1 MWILGAIVGLIIGLA
16 TSSTNAAVLYAIVG
30 GFGVHVLK
38 QVFSNNKKTGSS
50 KNQNTELVS
59 LRGQVAAL
67 ERRLQTVEQQ
77 LATPMVASMAVS
89 TPSQLSEVE
98 ADKALAPSVIAEP
111 VISPVATVPLTTSAS
126 IPKISSASALAEAIN
141 EMAAILKPES
151 LVAPAA
157 ATATEQI
164 QAAAISVS
172 TNNAQTSVTPS
183 TSVSAAAAT
192 TRPAMAPPVITK
204 KRPPAPEILFRD
216 RLPEPVRNL
225 IYGGNALV
233 KTGVLIL
240 FLGLAFLLRYTAER
254 VTVPIELRYAGVA
267 LVGMVLL
274 GLGWFLRHKR
284 RDYGLILQGMGVG
297 VFYLT
302 TLAAIKFHGLIPAE
316 AGFGFMLAVSLL
328 GAALA
333 ILQKAP
339 ALAIIAALEGFAT
352 PVLTSAGGNHMVGL
366 FTYLTILDIGIV
378 QIAWFNAWR
387 VLNVI
392 GFVGTFTLASG
403 WANQYYTDAQ
413 YPTVQAFLIVFFLL
427 FTAVGLLFARRTLLD
442 AKLALADSLAKQAG
456 AALAQVGRVDSA
468 LVFGT
473 PLTAFGLQY
482 LLMKPW
488 EFGAAFS
495 ALALSGF
502 YLLLARVV
510 FSKEKAGLALLAEA
524 YAIVGVIF
532 GTLAI
537 PLGLEGVWT
546 GAAWAVEGAGMHW
559 LGVRQ
564 RRPYARGFAYLVLL
578 GATYKL
584 LNTITIDATDATAA
598 GNFLHSSSIG
608 PILLA
613 ASAFAMWLQHRRA
626 ALNTTDHWEAIPGS
640 LLPWLSMAAMTVLPW
655 QWYVP
660 SVAAAATAVLSV
672 LTFGVANRWRLKA
685 LLPIVG
691 ALQVVAVISF
701 ILGLHPSA
709 SSLVPT
715 KTALESGT
723 LGLMTALVIAT
734 CILFTAGWRMTTIL
748 REAKENNQ
756 VPSWSLANSVAVVAG
771 VGLLHLAMLFAI
783 SLQQA
788 ALIWPITACLTLWV
802 ALRMSHSALAAF
814 ALLLQAVSVPL
825 FLMYQT
831 DTPALAQLD
840 ALADTGSLMNN
851 AFNFW
856 TPLVFGLAA
865 WFSDD
870 RLQMAAKR
878 SLAHDARILAKPWFS
893 LDIVLWAPVVWGL
906 LWLLR
911 ALLDEAA
918 YRLLNPDLFIFIPAS
933 RIAIVLVLSIAM
945 SVLARWRNWSQMGQA
960 TFFTLPALMLIGLIE
975 LFSAAY
981 GASVFIPSQ
990 ALGWL
995 LWPIAL
1001 AWHLRLLFVQTRWS
1015 EHFFRQLFHV
1025 SGFWFFIL
1033 LGAREAQLRMSS
1045 IAQPWSA
1052 WPMLGWILVPALSLW
1067 LVRSQLVLRR
1077 WPLTEFRQAYVESA
1091 GIPVAAYLFLWCC
1104 VSNILSAGSAAPL
1117 PYFPLLNPLELGQW
1131 LVLAS
1136 LIAWWRAL
1144 PLKAYDE
1151 QLKSTIS
1158 KLAAALA
1165 LALITGMVLRTVHH
1179 WVGVEWQFDSLF
1191 ASWLAQAAVS
1201 ITWAIAGVAAMLFG
1215 NRRASRSVW
1224 MAGAGLLAVVVLKL
1238 FIVELAD
1245 RGGLY
1250 RIVSFIGVGVLLLVV
1265 GYFAPVPVKKESS
1278 HAQKS
1283 DLKPDTELASKPN
1296 SGAAI

>member
-1 MWILGAIVGLIIGLA
+1 MWILGAIIGLILGIA
-16 TSSTNAAVLYAIVG
+16 TSSTNAAVLYVIVG
-30 GFGVHVLK
+30 GFAAHVLK
-38 QVFSNNKKTGSS
+38 QVLSQNSRNKKSDDGKS
-50 KNQNTELVS
+50 QNAELVE

-67 ERRLQTVEQQ
+67 ERRLQTVERQ
-77 LATPMVASMAVS
+77 LAASSAVS
-89 TPSQLSEVE
+89 KQSHISEVE
-98 ADKALAPSVIAEP
+98 TDQVPALDVIAEP
-111 VISPVATVPLTTSAS
+111 VIGPVAAVPMVPSAPISKTIQTSS
-126 IPKISSASALAEAIN
+126 LAEAIN

-151 LVAPAA
+151 VAAPADPAVTELA
-157 ATATEQI
+157 AKPT
-164 QAAAISVS
+164 QAAVIKAN
-172 TNNAQTSVTPS
+172 TNNAQISVTAS
-183 TSVSAAAAT
+183 TSATTPAAT
-192 TRPAMAPPVITK
+192 ARPTIAPRRPPVPQI
-204 KRPPAPEILFRD
+204 PFRD

-267 LVGMVLL
+267 LVGMFLL

-352 PVLTSAGGNHMVGL
+352 PVLTSTGGNHMVGL
-366 FTYLTILDIGIV
+366 FTYLTILDVGIV
-378 QIAWFNAWR
+378 LIAWFNAWR

-403 WANQYYTDAQ
+403 WANQYYSDAQ

-427 FTAVGLLFARRTLLD
+427 FTAVGLLFARRTLID
-442 AKLALADSLAKQAG
+442 AKLGSKLAEADSLAKQAG
-456 AALAQVGRVDSA
+456 AALVQVGRVDSA

-473 PLTAFGLQY
+473 PLTAFSLQY

-502 YLLLARVV
+502 YLLLARIV
-510 FSKEKAGLALLAEA
+510 FSKEKTGLALLAEA

-564 RRPYARGFAYLVLL
+564 RRPYARGFSYLVLL
-578 GATYKL
+578 GASYKL
-584 LNTITIDATDATAA
+584 LNTITIDATAV
-598 GNFLHSSSIG
+598 GHFLHGSSIG

-640 LLPWLSMAAMTVLPW
+640 LLPWLGMAALTVLPW
-655 QWYVP
+655 QWFVP

-672 LTFGVANRWRLKA
+672 VTFGVANRWRLKP

-691 ALQVVAVISF
+691 TLQVVAVVSF
-701 ILGLHPSA
+701 IAGLHRSA
-709 SSLVPT
+709 SSLVPANG
-715 KTALESGT
+715 ALESGT
-723 LGLMTALVIAT
+723 QGLLTALVIAA
-734 CILFTAGWRMTTIL
+734 CILFTAGWRMAAIL
-748 REAKENNQ
+748 REAKQNNQ
-756 VPSWSLANSVAVVAG
+756 APNWSLANSVAVVAG

-783 SLQQA
+783 NFQQA
-788 ALIWPITACLTLWV
+788 ALIWPITACLALWV

-814 ALLLQAVSVPL
+814 SLLLQVFSVPL
-825 FLMYQT
+825 FLLYQT
-831 DTPALAQLD
+831 DAPALAQLD
-840 ALADTGSLMNN
+840 ALADSGSLMNN
-851 AFNFW
+851 SFNFW

-865 WFSDD
+865 WFSGD
-870 RLQMAAKR
+870 RLQMAAKQ
-878 SLAHDARILAKPWFS
+878 SIDNDASMSAKSWLS
-893 LDIVLWAPVVWGL
+893 LDVLLWAPVVWGL

-911 ALLDEAA
+911 ALFDEAA
-918 YRLLNPDLFIFIPAS
+918 YRLLNPDLFSFIPTS
-933 RIAIVLVLSIAM
+933 RIAIVLMLSIVM

-975 LFSAAY
+975 LFRAAY
-981 GASVFIPSQ
+981 GTGVFIPSQ

-1001 AWHLRLLFVQTRWS
+1001 AWHLRLLFVQARWS
-1015 EHFFRQLFHV
+1015 EHFFRKLFHV
-1025 SGFWFFIL
+1025 CGFWFFVL
-1033 LGAREAQLRMSS
+1033 LGAREVQWQMSS
-1045 IAQPWSA
+1045 ISQPWSA
-1052 WPMLGWILVPALSLW
+1052 WPMLGWILVPAISLW
-1067 LVRSQLVLRR
+1067 LVRSQFVLLR
-1077 WPLTEFRQAYVESA
+1077 WPLTEFRQAYVEIA
-1091 GIPVAAYLFLWCC
+1091 GTPVAAYLFLWCC
-1104 VSNILSAGSAAPL
+1104 ISNVLSAGSAAPL
-1117 PYFPLLNPLELGQW
+1117 PYIPLINPLELGQW
-1131 LVLAS
+1131 LVLAA
-1136 LIAWWRAL
+1136 LVTWWRAL
-1144 PLKAYDE
+1144 PVKAYDE

-1158 KLAAALA
+1158 KLVAALA
-1165 LALITGMVLRTVHH
+1165 LALITGLVLRTVHH
-1179 WVGVEWQFDSLF
+1179 WASVEWQFDSLF

-1215 NRRASRSVW
+1215 NRRGSRSVW
-1224 MAGAGLLAVVVLKL
+1224 MAGAGLLVVVVLKL

-1278 HAQKS
+1278 HAEKS
-1283 DLKPDTELASKPN
+1283 DLKPDAEPVSKPE
-1296 SGAAI
+1296 SGATV

>member
-1 MWILGAIVGLIIGLA
+1 MWILGAIIGLILGIA

-30 GFGVHVLK
+30 GFVAHVLK
-38 QVFSNNKKTGSS
+38 QVLSQNSRNKKSDDG
-50 KNQNTELVS
+50 KNQNAELVE

-77 LATPMVASMAVS
+77 LAASSIVS
-89 TPSQLSEVE
+89 KQSHISEVE
-98 ADKALAPSVIAEP
+98 TDQVPALDVIAEP
-111 VISPVATVPLTTSAS
+111 VIGSVVAVPMVPSAPISKTSS
-126 IPKISSASALAEAIN
+126 TSSASSLAEAIN
-141 EMAAILKPES
+141 EMAAVLKPES
-151 LVAPAA
+151 VAVTADPAV
-157 ATATEQI
+157 TKPT
-164 QAAAISVS
+164 QAAAIKVN
-172 TNNAQTSVTPS
+172 TNNAQISVTAS
-183 TSVSAAAAT
+183 TSASTPAAT
-192 TRPAMAPPVITK
+192 ARPTIAPRPPPVPQI
-204 KRPPAPEILFRD
+204 PFRD

-267 LVGMVLL
+267 VVGVVLL
-274 GLGWFLRHKR
+274 GLGWLLRHKR

-302 TLAAIKFHGLIPAE
+302 TLAAIKFHGLIPVE

-352 PVLTSAGGNHMVGL
+352 PVLTSTGGNHMVGL

-378 QIAWFNAWR
+378 LIAWFNAWR

-403 WANQYYTDAQ
+403 WANQYYSDAQ

-427 FTAVGLLFARRTLLD
+427 FTAVGLLFARRTLID
-442 AKLALADSLAKQAG
+442 AKLAEADSLAKQAG

-473 PLTAFGLQY
+473 PLTAFSLQY

-488 EFGAAFS
+488 EFGAAFL

-502 YLLLARVV
+502 YLLLARIV
-510 FSKEKAGLALLAEA
+510 FSKEKTGLALLAEA

-578 GATYKL
+578 GASYKL
-584 LNTITIDATDATAA
+584 LNTITIDATAV
-598 GNFLHSSSIG
+598 GYLLRGSSIG

-626 ALNTTDHWEAIPGS
+626 ALNATDHWEAIPGS
-640 LLPWLSMAAMTVLPW
+640 LLPWLGMAALTVLPW
-655 QWYVP
+655 QWFVP
-660 SVAAAATAVLSV
+660 SVAAAVTAVLSV
-672 LTFGVANRWRLKA
+672 VTFGVANRWRLKP

-691 ALQVVAVISF
+691 TLQVVAVVSF
-701 ILGLHPSA
+701 IAGLHRSA
-709 SSLVPT
+709 SGFAPANS
-715 KTALESGT
+715 ALESGAQ
-723 LGLMTALVIAT
+723 GLLTALVIAA
-734 CILFTAGWRMTTIL
+734 CILFTAGWRMAAIL
-748 REAKENNQ
+748 REAKQNNQ
-756 VPSWSLANSVAVVAG
+756 APNWSFANSVAVVAG
-771 VGLLHLAMLFAI
+771 VSLLHLAMLFAI
-783 SLQQA
+783 NFQQA
-788 ALIWPITACLTLWV
+788 ALIWPITACLALWV

-814 ALLLQAVSVPL
+814 ALLLQVFSVPL
-825 FLMYQT
+825 FLLYQT
-831 DTPALAQLD
+831 DAPALAQLD
-840 ALADTGSLMNN
+840 ALADSGSLMNN
-851 AFNFW
+851 SFNFW

-865 WFSDD
+865 WFSGD
-870 RLQMAAKR
+870 RLQMAAKQSVDRDATR
-878 SLAHDARILAKPWFS
+878 SAKSWLS
-893 LDIVLWAPVVWGL
+893 LDVLLWAPVVWGL

-911 ALLDEAA
+911 ALFDEAA
-918 YRLLNPDLFIFIPAS
+918 YRLLNPDLFSFIPTS
-933 RIAIVLVLSIAM
+933 RIAIVLMLSIVM

-975 LFSAAY
+975 LFRAAY
-981 GASVFIPSQ
+981 GTSVFIPSQ

-1001 AWHLRLLFVQTRWS
+1001 AWHLRLLFVQARWS
-1015 EHFFRQLFHV
+1015 EHFFRKLFHV
-1025 SGFWFFIL
+1025 CGFWFFVL
-1033 LGAREAQLRMSS
+1033 LGAREVQWQMSS
-1045 IAQPWSA
+1045 ISQPWSA

-1067 LVRSQLVLRR
+1067 LVRSQFVLRR
-1077 WPLTEFRQAYVESA
+1077 WPLSEFRQAYVEIA
-1091 GIPVAAYLFLWCC
+1091 GTPVAAYLFLWCC
-1104 VSNILSAGSAAPL
+1104 ISNVVSAGSAAPL
-1117 PYFPLLNPLELGQW
+1117 PYIPLINPLELGQW

-1136 LIAWWRAL
+1136 LVVWWRAL
-1144 PLKAYDE
+1144 PVKAYDE

-1158 KLAAALA
+1158 KLVTALA
-1165 LALITGMVLRTVHH
+1165 LPLITGMVLRTVHH
-1179 WVGVEWQFDSLF
+1179 WAGVEWQFDSLF

-1201 ITWAIAGVAAMLFG
+1201 ITWAIAGVSAMLFG
-1215 NRRASRSVW
+1215 NRHGSRSVW
-1224 MAGAGLLAVVVLKL
+1224 MAGAGLLAIVVLKL

-1265 GYFAPVPVKKESS
+1265 GYFAPVPVKKEPL
-1278 HAQKS
+1278 HAEKPDAKSVSKS
-1283 DLKPDTELASKPN
+1283 DY
-1296 SGAAI
+1296 GAAI